1 MPNLSLFILAVA
13 AILAS
18 PGPTNALLTTSAALV
33 GIRRSLPLMSA
44 EIAGYFVTISVLL
57 GISRPLIDASPSF
70 GLALRAVLIVYLI
83 WLAWRLWGADGADPS
98 TNHAAV
104 TWQRV
109 FVTTLLNPKGP
120 IFAFGIFPTLDGAE
134 DVVIH
139 FGAFALTTLVVASGW
154 MTFGAS
160 IGRLANRDG
169 RHVALSRVTSVVL
182 VLFAC
187 LVAASIVASSRID
200 CGSELAR

>member
-13 AILAS
+13 SILAS

-44 EIAGYFVTISVLL
+44 EIAGYFVTIAILL
-57 GISRPLIDASPSF
+57 GISRPLINASPIF
-70 GLALRAVLIVYLI
+70 GLALRAALIVYLV
-83 WLAWRLWGADGADPS
+83 WLAWRLWRSDNADESAKG
-98 TNHAAV
+98 AAV
-104 TWQRV
+104 TWRRV
-109 FVTTLLNPKGP
+109 FITTLLNPKGP
-120 IFAFGIFPTLDGAE
+120 IFAFGVFPTLDGAKS
-134 DVVIH
+134 VVIH
-139 FGAFALTTLVVASGW
+139 FGAFALTTLVVAAGW

-169 RHVALSRVTSVVL
+169 RHIPLSRITSVVL

-187 LVAASIVASSRID
+187 LVAASIF
-200 CGSELAR
+200 ARRNG